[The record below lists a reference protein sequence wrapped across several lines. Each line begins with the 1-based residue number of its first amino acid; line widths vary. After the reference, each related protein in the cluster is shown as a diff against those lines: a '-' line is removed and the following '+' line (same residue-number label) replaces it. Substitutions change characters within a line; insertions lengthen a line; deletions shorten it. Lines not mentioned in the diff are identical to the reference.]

1 MFMKKLI
8 ISSLGVFLNLLLV
21 FANPNMVVEYEFEGA
36 LVDRLNN
43 STLTA
48 FNSTPSNNRNNI
60 EQGFFMMIT
69 VVTGI
74 GNQIKIEE
82 VVFGLT

>member
-1 MFMKKLI
+1 MKKLI

-60 EQGFFMMIT
+60 EQGFFHDDN
-69 VVTGI
+69 GSYWYWKS
-74 GNQIKIEE
+74 NQNRGGG
-82 VVFGLT
+82 FGLT